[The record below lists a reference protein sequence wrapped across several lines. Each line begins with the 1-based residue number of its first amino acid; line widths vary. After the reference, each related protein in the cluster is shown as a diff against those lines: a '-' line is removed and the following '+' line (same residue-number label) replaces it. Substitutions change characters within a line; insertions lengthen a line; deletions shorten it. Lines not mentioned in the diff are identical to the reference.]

1 MEDEIT
7 VVGGHAIGERDLAN
21 SLPVGNGASL
31 PLGEESKAGF
41 FPGLRDGYI
50 KAEGPLRLGI
60 PLIKDMGEDFMA
72 HIIFVAHRLAS
83 SRF

>member
-31 PLGEESKAGF
+31 PLGEERKAGF
-41 FPGLRDGYI
+41 FLVVTDSVDGLKRG
-50 KAEGPLRLGI
+50 
-60 PLIKDMGEDFMA
+60 
-72 HIIFVAHRLAS
+72 
-83 SRF
+83 